1 MESVALMLQHN
12 PSLVLVL
19 LVGLPS
25 LTWAAAYGRRRSKAR
40 RMFAAGAL
48 ALTVAMAAV
57 AVIEATRNGGPW
69 WPPVALAGV
78 IVAAWAALYFR
89 APTGPRK

>member
-25 LTWAAAYGRRRSKAR
+25 LTWAAAYGRRPSRAR
-40 RMFAAGAL
+40 RLFALVAL
-48 ALTVAMAAV
+48 ALTVAVALMAV
-57 AVIEATRNGGPW
+57 LEARAHRVPW
-69 WPPVALAGV
+69 WPPLAVAGV

-89 APTGPRK
+89 RAKRA